1 MLTLL
6 EEASQRYGVTTACQ
20 ALAVSRSWYYR
31 QKAAGDQVQ
40 ENPESRPTPQQA
52 LSEAEKAE
60 VRTVLNSE
68 RFADESPREVY
79 ATLLDEG
86 RYLCHWRTMYRV
98 LAEHEEVRERRNQLQ
113 HPQNV
118 KPQLL
123 ASRPNELWSWDITL
137 LKGPTRR
144 LFYYLYVILDVYSRF
159 VVGWMVAQGESSEL
173 AEILI
178 TATCDKQNIRKD
190 QLTLHADRGSAMRA
204 KTLAQLLAD
213 LGVTKTHAR
222 PYTPDDN
229 PYSEAQFK
237 TMKYRPDYP
246 DRFES
251 LDQARSWARA
261 FFPWYNCEHHHTGLG
276 LMTPA
281 VVHYESV
288 DEVRAKRQRVLDEAY
303 AAHPE
308 RFVKGRPIAP
318 KAPDQV
324 WINPPQPTTA
334 SDTTP
339 TDTRPGPKTVA
350 TTVDPTTSD
359 NGQHLAVVEG
369 MPWPA
374 GEEKSP
380 LFSNGELFQN
390 A

>member
-1 MLTLL
+1 MMTLI
-6 EEASQRYGVTTACQ
+6 EEASQLIGVTIACRI
-20 ALAVSRSWYYR
+20 LAAPRSWYYR
-31 QKAAGDQVQ
+31 QKAAFGQDR
-40 ENPESRPTPQQA
+40 EKPRSRPAPKQT

-60 VRTVLNSE
+60 IRMVLNSE

-98 LAEHEEVRERRNQLQ
+98 LAKHEEVRERRNQRQ
-113 HPQNV
+113 HPQNA

-123 ASRPNELWSWDITL
+123 AGKPNELWSWDITL
-137 LKGPTRR
+137 LKGPARR

-159 VVGWMVAQGESSEL
+159 VVGWMIAQGESSEL

-178 TATCDKQNIRKD
+178 AATCDKQNIRRD

-204 KTLAQLLAD
+204 KTLAQMLAE
-213 LGVTKTHAR
+213 LGVTKTHSR

-251 LDQARSWARA
+251 LDHARSWARA
-261 FFPWYNCEHHHTGLG
+261 FFPWYNYRHHHTGLG

-281 VVHYESV
+281 VVHFEQV
-288 DEVRAKRQRVLDEAY
+288 DEVRAKRQRVLDAAY
-303 AAHPE
+303 VTHPE

-318 KAPDQV
+318 NAPDQV
-324 WINPPQPTTA
+324 WINPPQPATVVGTV
-334 SDTTP
+334 P
-339 TDTRPGPKTVA
+339 TETEPAAEVLVADGPA
-350 TTVDPTTSD
+350 PSD
-359 NGQHLAVVEG
+359 NAEFLAVVEG
-369 MPWPA
+369 TLWPST
-374 GEEKSP
+374 EQKSP

>member
-1 MLTLL
+1 MMTLL
-6 EEASQRYGVTTACQ
+6 EEASQRYGITAACQ
-20 ALAVSRSWYYR
+20 VMAVPRSWYYR
-31 QKAAGDQVQ
+31 QKLTGSQNQ
-40 ENPESRPTPQQA
+40 ENPESRPRPQQA
-52 LSEAEKAE
+52 LSEVEKVE
-60 VRTVLNSE
+60 VRTILNSE

-98 LAEHEEVRERRNQLQ
+98 LAEHEEVRERRNQRQ
-113 HPQNV
+113 HPQHA

-137 LKGPTRR
+137 LKGLTRR

-159 VVGWMVAQGESSEL
+159 VVGWTVAQGESSEL

-178 TATCDKQNIRKD
+178 TATCDKQNIRRE

-204 KTLAQLLAD
+204 QTIAQLLAD
-213 LGVTKTHAR
+213 LGVTKSHSR

-237 TMKYRPDYP
+237 TMKYRPNYP

-261 FFPWYNCEHHHTGLG
+261 FFPWYNYEHHHTGLG

-281 VVHYESV
+281 VVHYEHV
-288 DEVRAKRQRVLDEAY
+288 DEVRAKRQRVLDDAY

-308 RFVKGRPIAP
+308 RFVRGRPIAP
-318 KAPDQV
+318 NAPDQV
-324 WINPPQPTTA
+324 WINPPPPATIAGTAPTE
-334 SDTTP
+334 
-339 TDTRPGPKTVA
+339 TRPVAEVMSTVGPA
-350 TTVDPTTSD
+350 IAD
-359 NGQHLAVVEG
+359 NGELLAVGEG
-369 MPWPA
+369 TLWPS
-374 GEEKSP
+374 GEEKSS
-380 LFSNGELFQN
+380 LFSNSELFQN

>member
-1 MLTLL
+1 
-6 EEASQRYGVTTACQ
+6 V
-20 ALAVSRSWYYR
+20 
-31 QKAAGDQVQ
+31 
-40 ENPESRPTPQQA
+40 
-52 LSEAEKAE
+52 AEKAE

-98 LAEHEEVRERRNQLQ
+98 LAEHEEVRERRNQRQ
-113 HPQNV
+113 HPQHD

-137 LKGPTRR
+137 LKGQTRR

-178 TATCDKQNIRKD
+178 AATCDKQKIRRD

-204 KTLAQLLAD
+204 QTLAQMLAD
-213 LGVTKTHAR
+213 LGVTKTHSR

-237 TMKYRPDYP
+237 TMKYRPNYP

-261 FFPWYNCEHHHTGLG
+261 FFPWYNYEHHHTGLG

-281 VVHYESV
+281 VVHYGQA
-288 DEVRAKRQRVLDEAY
+288 DEVRAKRQRVLDDAY

-308 RFVKGRPIAP
+308 RFVKGRPTAP
-318 KAPDQV
+318 NAPDQV
-324 WINPPQPTTA
+324 WINPPQPATA
-334 SDTTP
+334 ARSAP
-339 TDTRPGPKTVA
+339 TETRPVAEVMLTVGPA
-350 TTVDPTTSD
+350 ISN
-359 NGQHLAVVEG
+359 NGELLAVGGETL
-369 MPWPA
+369 WPSS
-374 GEEKSP
+374 EEKSS
-380 LFSNGELFQN
+380 LFSNDELFQN

>member
-1 MLTLL
+1 MTLL
-6 EEASQRYGVTTACQ
+6 EEVSQRYGITTACQ
-20 ALAVSRSWYYR
+20 VLAVPRSWYYR
-31 QKAAGDQVQ
+31 QKVAGSQIQVK
-40 ENPESRPTPQQA
+40 PKSRPTPQQA

-60 VRTVLNSE
+60 VRTVLNSV

-98 LAEHEEVRERRNQLQ
+98 LAEHEEVRERRNQRQ
-113 HPQNV
+113 HPQNA

-123 ASRPNELWSWDITL
+123 ASKPNELWSWDITL

-159 VVGWMVAQGESSEL
+159 VVGWLVAQGESSEV

-178 TATCDKQNIRKD
+178 TATCDKQNIRRD

-204 KTLAQLLAD
+204 KTVAQMLAD
-213 LGVTKTHAR
+213 LGVTRTHSR
-222 PYTPDDN
+222 PYTPNDN

-246 DRFES
+246 DRFEG

-261 FFPWYNCEHHHTGLG
+261 FFPWYNYEHHHTGLG

-281 VVHYESV
+281 VVHHEQV
-288 DEVRAKRQRVLDEAY
+288 DEVRAKRQRVLDAAY
-303 AAHPE
+303 VAHPE

-318 KAPDQV
+318 NAPDQA
-324 WINPPQPTTA
+324 WINPPQSA
-334 SDTTP
+334 
-339 TDTRPGPKTVA
+339 TVA
-350 TTVDPTTSD
+350 SAAPAETQPAVEVVLAVGSATSD
-359 NGQHLAVVEG
+359 NAELLVVVERTLRLST
-369 MPWPA
+369 
-374 GEEKSP
+374 EEKSP
-380 LFSNGELFQN
+380 LFSNDELFQN